1 MALAGECESRSAIVA
16 IVVVLFAVLT
26 VGLTAA
32 LAWWMLEPINR
43 AGGHL
48 RLSPRFM
55 LCDVLGLMALLQAPL
70 AIVGQAL
77 DTGSGRD
84 NSHYWV
90 ILGVFVLLILVLWA
104 AAVSVVSRAGITRV
118 AKRLTVIVLLIPGT
132 LAVIVSWPLGL
143 VGLAAAVAE
152 SPQYPGFGQVSGF
165 IVMAIAGVVS
175 LVSLM
180 VIIRRLSF
188 WSLTGSPAEPIIA
201 GLPATGPLPTPF
213 RRTS

>member
-1 MALAGECESRSAIVA
+1 MALAGEYESRSAIVA

-90 ILGVFVLLILVLWA
+90 ILGVFVVLILVLWA

-118 AKRLTVIVLLIPGT
+118 AKRLTVIVLLVPGA
-132 LAVIVSWPLGL
+132 LAVIVSWLIGFVALTAAMRETRLP
-143 VGLAAAVAE
+143 VGA
-152 SPQYPGFGQVSGF
+152 
-165 IVMAIAGVVS
+165 IIMAIAGVVS